1 VEADAPGKV
10 MEDGAH
16 RGGLTS
22 TRWRMGGG
30 TAAFRSGVG
39 VPVAA
44 VPPTSFCGRRE
55 RQRGELR
62 AKTEGREKERA
73 GAAVTGSRGGGAT
86 PELEAVLPK
95 EEGDDDRVWRERE
108 RKERRARCQRLS
120 TRDKGEGWG
129 KGGPVR
135 GGCKKGRGP
144 DGVGTWRLVELRRR
158 RGGGVRRSAPT
169 QHRRR

>member
-1 VEADAPGKV
+1 V
-10 MEDGAH
+10 
-16 RGGLTS
+16 LQ
-22 TRWRMGGG
+22 WRR
-30 TAAFRSGVG
+30 FPR
-39 VPVAA
+39 
-44 VPPTSFCGRRE
+44 
-55 RQRGELR
+55 R

-108 RKERRARCQRLS
+108 RKERRAGCRRLS
-120 TRDKGEGWG
+120 TRDKEEGWG

-144 DGVGTWRLVELRRR
+144 GGAGTWRLVELRRR
-158 RGGGVRRSAPT
+158 RGGGGPAVGTDPT
-169 QHRRR
+169 PTEIGGVSHMGAGEGEGKAGRWADLCINSVCK